1 MKTIP
6 IYIIALTL
14 LLAAAT
20 PLWALGTLGG
30 PEPAAGWRALKEKRY
45 ADALKEAEGV
55 LSKKP
60 KDVGAHWLA
69 AEVTLAQ
76 KDTTT
81 SIKQWYAVLESDPVH
96 PQAMMNLVDILF
108 ARADTAGVEKILNAA
123 QQRRPDLSLQ
133 KKRDLAAS
141 SYSRLASSAR
151 STDQKTKPDV
161 AAFAYCNGLLLDAHG
176 QQAEA
181 MVELSR
187 AIENDPEVPRFY
199 VALARLYEEKK
210 VLPLAKE
217 NYLSALA
224 LDSTVA
230 GTHYGLASVQMDMRE
245 YSEALAQ
252 FKKARDLDPEFPNV
266 NYQIGKL
273 YFYAEKY
280 DQAMQEL
287 QIALQKTKDN
297 NFFLLSMYGQTLR
310 AMRKF
315 EDAQE
320 YLEKA
325 YSLKPTELSTA
336 RALAANS
343 FDLKRFDRSVD
354 VLKLITAPPQA
365 EPMDYSMLGESY
377 YNMAVT
383 GAGDKALYDS
393 AAVYLKKGYELNLT
407 NSRLAYL
414 LGMTYFSSDQY
425 DSALVYFDKKVK
437 ADPKS
442 SAAYFYLGYCN
453 LKKEMYQDA
462 IANLRHANEIDPTR
476 AVVHTMLA
484 QTLIFVDSTKAAKE
498 EFRTAVELD
507 STQSDAYGGLGFI
520 FLREENWPSAAAN
533 LKRATELQPANANYW
548 LAYGQASYYKEDYA
562 TAEQAFRRALQYDP
576 NNKDA
581 RTGLD
586 TIGKVRAR
594 KKQLQ

>member
-1 MKTIP
+1 MKRIL
-6 IYIIALTL
+6 IYIVAFAIWLSAS
-14 LLAAAT
+14 A
-20 PLWALGTLGG
+20 PLWAFVTPGG
-30 PEPAAGWRALKEKRY
+30 PEPAAGWRAFGEKRY
-45 ADALKEAEGV
+45 ADALKEAESA
-55 LSKKP
+55 LSKRP
-60 KDVGAHWLA
+60 KDLGPHWLA

-76 KDTTT
+76 KDTTA
-81 SIKQWYAVLESDPVH
+81 SMKQWYAVLESDPVH
-96 PQAMMNLVDILF
+96 PRAMMCLVDILF
-108 ARADTAGVEKILNAA
+108 ARADTVGVQKILDTA
-123 QQRRPDLSLQ
+123 QQKRSDLAQQ

-151 STDQKTKPDV
+151 STEQKTKPDV
-161 AAFAYCNGLLLDAHG
+161 AAFAYCNGRLLDAHG
-176 QQAEA
+176 QLADA

-187 AIENDPEVPRFY
+187 AIENDPGVARFY

-210 VLPLAKE
+210 VLPLARE
-217 NYLSALA
+217 NYMSALD

-230 GTHYGLASVQMDMRE
+230 ATHYGLASVQMDMRE

-252 FKKARDLDPEFPNV
+252 FKKARDLDPDFPNV

-310 AMRKF
+310 ALRRF
-315 EDAQE
+315 DDAQE

-325 YSLKPTELSTA
+325 YSLKTTELSTA

-343 FDLKRFDRSVD
+343 FDLRKYDRSID
-354 VLKLITAPPQA
+354 VLKGITTPPQA
-365 EPMDYSMLGESY
+365 EPTDYSLLGESY
-377 YNMAVT
+377 YNMAAT
-383 GAGDKALYDS
+383 GAGNKTLYDS
-393 AAVYLKKGYELNLT
+393 AAVYLKKGYELNPT

-476 AVVHTMLA
+476 STVHTMLA
-484 QTLIFVDSTKAAKE
+484 QTLIFVDSTKAAKQ
-498 EFRTAVELD
+498 EFLTAVELD

-520 FLREENWPSAAAN
+520 FLKEENWSSAAAN
-533 LKRATELQPANANYW
+533 LKRATELQPTNANYW
-548 LAYGQASYYKEDYA
+548 LAYGQASYYREDYT